1 MQPLSRPHR
10 QILDNPTPEITD
22 VIQAVR
28 IESDDEKLTG
38 ISLRKTLDTEKM
50 WDYNSAPK

>member
-22 VIQAVR
+22 VTPVAR

-38 ISLRKTLDTEKM
+38 ISIRNTLDTEK
-50 WDYNSAPK
+50 